1 MLETLA
7 DILDVIVP
15 RFIRED
21 VALEYNDEQEG
32 WDIVC
37 SVKDI
42 QEGEEFEAFAT
53 VKSFNLF
60 GYGLFPRMVGEVMYE
75 LRPYKNGSR

>member
-1 MLETLA
+1 MIETLTNL
-7 DILDVIVP
+7 LDVVIP
-15 RFIRED
+15 RFITED
-21 VALEYNDEQEG
+21 VALEYDDERGG

-60 GYGLFPRMVGEVMYE
+60 GYGLFPRMVGEVRYGIRE
-75 LRPYKNGSR
+75 LD

>member
-1 MLETLA
+1 MLETLTG
-7 DILDVIVP
+7 ILDVVIP
-15 RFIRED
+15 RFITED

-37 SVKDI
+37 PVKNI

-60 GYGLFPRMVGEVMYE
+60 GYGLFPRMVGEVRYE
-75 LRPYKNGSR
+75 L